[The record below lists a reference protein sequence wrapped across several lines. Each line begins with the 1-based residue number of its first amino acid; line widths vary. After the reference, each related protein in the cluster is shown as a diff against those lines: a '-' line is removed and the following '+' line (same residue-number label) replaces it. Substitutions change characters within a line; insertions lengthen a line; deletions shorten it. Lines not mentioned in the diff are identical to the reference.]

1 MSNEKAGSVGGVGG
15 VGSVGGVATQQSKNL
30 VSTDRFEELEFN
42 GLEEVGAEDLA
53 IPFIRVLQS
62 GSPQVKKSDG
72 AYVKDA
78 GEGDIYNSVQNII
91 YDGKTGIKVIPCYY
105 NRRFVEWIPRNQDGG
120 GYVGS
125 HLVNDPIVQTTVP
138 NEKGT
143 PILPN
148 GNELLNTANFYC
160 LVLIN
165 DQPQHVLIPM
175 SSSKLKKAKQWIT
188 MAQTKTFTKENGQ
201 VSVQPLFANVY
212 HLTTVSET
220 NKHGTYANWAVK
232 HEKSLDITA
241 SPMEEMWFETAF
253 SFAKSVKADEVRA
266 VDSPEN
272 VDTVTDSDDNAV
284 M

>member
-1 MSNEKAGSVGGVGG
+1 
-15 VGSVGGVATQQSKNL
+15 
-30 VSTDRFEELEFN
+30 
-42 GLEEVGAEDLA
+42 
-53 IPFIRVLQS
+53 
-62 GSPQVKKSDG
+62 
-72 AYVKDA
+72 
-78 GEGDIYNSVQNII
+78 
-91 YDGKTGIKVIPCYY
+91 
-105 NRRFVEWIPRNQDGG
+105 
-120 GYVGS
+120 
-125 HLVNDPIVQTTVP
+125 
-138 NEKGT
+138 
-143 PILPN
+143 
-148 GNELLNTANFYC
+148 
-160 LVLIN
+160 
-165 DQPQHVLIPM
+165 
-175 SSSKLKKAKQWIT
+175 